1 MTAMIAGGSRL
12 KTPAR
17 FKSMRETG
25 GRGRLSEEMTCV
37 TASRVKRTTDDTIE
51 RLAELLHA

>member
-17 FKSMRETG
+17 FKSMRETTAAAQYW
-25 GRGRLSEEMTCV
+25 RLS
-37 TASRVKRTTDDTIE
+37 DGND
-51 RLAELLHA
+51 LQ